1 MAEKEDLE
9 LLREA
14 KAAVAKKAAADKAA
28 VEHAAVEQAEKA
40 KRWAYAAEQEQERL
54 AIIEEASSACCDP

>member
-14 KAAVAKKAAADKAA
+14 KAAVAKKAAAEK
-28 VEHAAVEQAEKA
+28 AAVEQAEKA

>member
-14 KAAVAKKAAADKAA
+14 KAAVAKKAAAEK
-28 VEHAAVEQAEKA
+28 AAVEQAEKA
-40 KRWAYAAEQEQERL
+40 KRWAYAAEQ
-54 AIIEEASSACCDP
+54 